1 MEKGYPIILR
11 MYTKTIAAMGN
22 KKTSVLDR
30 KGKLRY
36 PKCVMYQY
44 QLNAAAYKVLLSNK
58 ANNVWPRTR
67 GSKKN

>member
-11 MYTKTIAAMGN
+11 MNTITMAAMGN
-22 KKTSVLDR
+22 KKISVLD
-30 KGKLRY
+30 KNGKLLY

-58 ANNVWPRTR
+58 AKRV
-67 GSKKN
+67 